1 VPSGGCTRYFTILNL
16 FTVPEK
22 VWQLDQLDEAE
33 VHLLEVKMD
42 HDVDE
47 DRWWEHEPLTCLDLS
62 SNCITK
68 LPPQIKNLVTLTE
81 LNVSKYFW
89 FVYKISLLV
98 VICVICCLKL
108 C

>member
-1 VPSGGCTRYFTILNL
+1 MLSGGCTRNFTILSL
-16 FTVPEK
+16 FKVPER

-47 DRWWEHEPLTCLDLS
+47 DKWWEHKPLTWLDLS

-68 LPPQIKNLVTLTE
+68 LPPQIQNLVTLTV
-81 LNVSKYFW
+81 LNVSAL
-89 FVYKISLLV
+89 FV
-98 VICVICCLKL
+98 
-108 C
+108 

>member
-1 VPSGGCTRYFTILNL
+1 MPSGGCTRNFTVLNL

-22 VWQLDQLDEAE
+22 VWRLDQLDEAE

-47 DRWWEHEPLTCLDLS
+47 EKWWEHEPLTWLDLS
-62 SNCITK
+62 SNSITK
-68 LPPQIKNLVTLTE
+68 LPPQIKNLVTLTV

-89 FVYKISLLV
+89 FVCNISLLIV
-98 VICVICCLKL
+98 MCLICCLKL

>member
-1 VPSGGCTRYFTILNL
+1 MPSGGCTRNFKILNL
-16 FTVPEK
+16 CTVPEK

-62 SNCITK
+62 SNCITT
-68 LPPQIKNLVTLTE
+68 LPPQIKNLVTLTV
-81 LNVSKYFW
+81 LNVSKCFW
-89 FVYKISLLV
+89 FVCNVSSLV
-98 VICVICCLKL
+98 VMCLICCLKL